1 MLLDRAAT
9 RRVFRRATELAH
21 TNLVLDDPDRLDGQ
35 TLVEAAVEA
44 GIPEREVRWAVAVE
58 RLGPPPA
65 HRMTDGLLGPATVA
79 VDEELVGSAGDA
91 MVRLDAWLVGGH
103 HLRRDRLRIGHG
115 VWRKRPGVVA
125 ATFRTVRHATGEGH
139 LGEVR
144 RIEARAVDT
153 GTGTCVVR
161 IAADR
166 KRDRRVRGVAGAVV
180 ATLGTGVI
188 VGLAVVTAP
197 LMLAVAPLAMV
208 AGAGVAATGR
218 GAADGGRDRARPRA
232 RRRRPGGPAGPAQC
246 RRGPAGHRRRPSDHD
261 RRPQTPLT
269 C

>member
-9 RRVFRRATELAH
+9 RRVLRRATELAH

-44 GIPEREVRWAVAVE
+44 GIPEREVRRAVAVE

-65 HRMTDGLLGPATVA
+65 HHMTDGLLGPATVA

-166 KRDRRVRGVAGAVV
+166 KRDRRVRGAAGAVV
-180 ATLGTGVI
+180 ATLGTGWSW
-188 VGLAVVTAP
+188 ASPWSPRRSCWRSHRWQWWPAP
-197 LMLAVAPLAMV
+197 GWLP
-208 AGAGVAATGR
+208 AA
-218 GAADGGRDRARPRA
+218 
-232 RRRRPGGPAGPAQC
+232 AGPATAVETELDRVLDAVDREAPPVRLSADVV
-246 RRGPAGHRRRPSDHD
+246 RRVIGGAPRITTGDLKHP
-261 RRPQTPLT
+261 
-269 C
+269 

>member
-1 MLLDRAAT
+1 M
-9 RRVFRRATELAH
+9 
-21 TNLVLDDPDRLDGQ
+21 LDDRDRLDGQ

-65 HRMTDGLLGPATVA
+65 HHVTDGLLGPATVA

-91 MVRLDAWLVGGH
+91 MARLDAWLVGGH

-144 RIEARAVDT
+144 RIEARAIDT
-153 GTGTCVVR
+153 GSGTCVVR

-166 KRDRRVRGVAGAVV
+166 KRDRRVRGAAGAVV

-197 LMLAVAPLAMV
+197 LVLAVAPLAMV
-208 AGAGVAATGR
+208 AGAGIAATGH
-218 GAADGGRDRARPRA
+218 GAATAVETELDRVLDAVDREAPPVRLGADVVRRVIGGAPRITT
-232 RRRRPGGPAGPAQC
+232 
-246 RRGPAGHRRRPSDHD
+246 GHLKPS
-261 RRPQTPLT
+261 
-269 C
+269 